1 MNSPHPIFFDEI
13 IINALKED
21 FGRAGDLTTEALVEK
36 DIRGTG
42 RIIAKQDGCIAGLE
56 IATRTFSLLESDSEI
71 EIMVPEGDSV
81 SSGTVLSVVNAS
93 ARTIL
98 AGERTALNLLGHLSG
113 IATSTQD
120 VVKKVKGYK
129 TRIVCTRKTTPGL
142 RALEKYAVR
151 TGGGFNHRFGLDD
164 AVLIKENHITV
175 AGGVANAVRGVRSRI
190 GHLAEVEVEVETLD
204 QLREAVREE
213 VDIVMLDNMSFETAC
228 RAMEIVDGKVM
239 VEVSGGLTGEDAEKY
254 AAIGA
259 DIISMGSLTHSSPAF
274 DVTLIMDPLNGLTI
288 DD

>member
-36 DIRGTG
+36 GIRGTG

-56 IATRTFSLLESDSEI
+56 MATHTFSLLESDSEI

-98 AGERTALNLLGHLSG
+98 AGERTALNLLGLLSG

-120 VVKKVKGYK
+120 VVKKVKGYN

-190 GHLAEVEVEVETLD
+190 GHLAKMEVEVETLD

-228 RAMEIVDGKVM
+228 RAMKIVDGKVM
-239 VEVSGGLTGEDAEKY
+239 IEVSGGLTGEDAKKY
-254 AAIGA
+254 ASIGA
-259 DIISMGSLTHSSPAF
+259 DIISMGSLTHSSPVF
-274 DVTLIMDPLNGLTI
+274 DVSLIMDPLNGSR
-288 DD
+288 

>member
-36 DIRGTG
+36 GIRGTG

-56 IATRTFSLLESDSEI
+56 IATHTFSLLESDSEI

-98 AGERTALNLLGHLSG
+98 AGERTALNLLGLLSG

-120 VVKKVKGYK
+120 VVKKVKGYN

-175 AGGVANAVRGVRSRI
+175 AGGLANAVRGVRSRI
-190 GHLAEVEVEVETLD
+190 GHLAKVEVEVETLD
-204 QLREAVREE
+204 QLREAVKEE

-239 VEVSGGLTGEDAEKY
+239 IEVSGGLTGEDAKKY
-254 AAIGA
+254 ASIGA
-259 DIISMGSLTHSSPAF
+259 DIISMGSLTHSSPVF
-274 DVTLIMDPLNGLTI
+274 DVSLIMDPLNGSR
-288 DD
+288 

>member
-21 FGRAGDLTTEALVEK
+21 FGRAGDLTTEALVA
-36 DIRGTG
+36 RTVQASG
-42 RIIAKQDGCIAGLE
+42 RIIAKQNGCIAGLE
-56 IATRTFSLLESDSEI
+56 VAMRTFTLLEPEAKI
-71 EIMVPEGDSV
+71 EILVTEGEKVED
-81 SSGTVLSVVNAS
+81 GRTLAVVNAS

-98 AGERTALNLLGHLSG
+98 AAERTALNFLGRLSG
-113 IATSTQD
+113 IATATRN
-120 VVKKVKGYK
+120 VVEKVEGYN

-175 AGGVANAVRGVRSRI
+175 AGGVANAVKGVRDRI
-190 GHLAEVEVEVETLD
+190 GHLAKVEVEVETLE
-204 QLREAVREE
+204 QLREAVEAE

-228 RAMEIVDGKVM
+228 QAMEIVAGKVL
-239 VEVSGGLTGEDAEKY
+239 VEVSGGMTENEAERY
-254 AAIGA
+254 AAIGV
-259 DIISMGSLTHSSPAF
+259 DIISMGRLTHSSPAF
-274 DVTLIMDPLNGLTI
+274 DVSLLLDQ
-288 DD
+288 

>member
-21 FGRAGDLTTEALVEK
+21 FGRAGDLTTEALVDK
-36 DIRGTG
+36 NIMATG
-42 RIIAKQDGCIAGLE
+42 KIIAKQEGCVAGLE
-56 IATRTFSLLESDSEI
+56 IAMRTFSLLEAEAEI
-71 EIMVPEGDSV
+71 SVLVPEGTDV
-81 SSGTVLSVVNAS
+81 KAGTVLAVVTAT

-98 AGERTALNLLGHLSG
+98 AGERTALNLLGRLSG
-113 IATSTQD
+113 IATSTEK
-120 VVKKVKGYK
+120 VVRKVIEYK

-175 AGGVANAVRGVRSRI
+175 AGSVANAVRGVRSRM
-190 GHLAEVEVEVETLD
+190 GHLAKVEVEVETLD
-204 QLREAVREE
+204 QLREAVEE
-213 VDIVMLDNMSFETAC
+213 KVDIVMLDNMPFETAC
-228 RAMEIVDGKVM
+228 QAMDIVEGKQVL
-239 VEVSGGLTGEDAEKY
+239 VEVSGGLTGEEAVQYAE
-254 AAIGA
+254 IGV
-259 DIISMGSLTHSSPAF
+259 DIISIGRLTHSSPAF
-274 DVTLIMDPLNGLTI
+274 DVSLLL